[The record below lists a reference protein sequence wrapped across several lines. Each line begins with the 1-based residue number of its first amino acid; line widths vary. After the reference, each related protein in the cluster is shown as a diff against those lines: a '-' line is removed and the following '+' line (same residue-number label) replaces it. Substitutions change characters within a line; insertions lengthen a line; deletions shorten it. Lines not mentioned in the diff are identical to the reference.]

1 MPVVRHVLS
10 STAAQGYRFSD
21 VVIGIVES
29 APFKMRVKGTAT
41 ADAVAASGS

>member
-29 APFKMRVKGTAT
+29 APFRMRVKGPAAQET
-41 ADAVAASGS
+41 VAASGN

>member
-21 VVIGIVES
+21 VVLGIVES
-29 APFKMRVKGTAT
+29 APFRMRVKGPAT
-41 ADAVAASGS
+41 QDAATGS

>member
-21 VVIGIVES
+21 IVIGIVES
-29 APFKMRVKGTAT
+29 EPFRMRVKGPAT
-41 ADAVAASGS
+41 EETVAASGS